1 MNQLKI
7 NYQGKPAP
15 EIKLETYD
23 IKNEQ
28 EFVFRNV
35 KKTSDH
41 LKMILK
47 KGNYVQ
53 ENIQELNNT

>member
-7 NYQGKPAP
+7 NYYGKPAP
-15 EIKLETYD
+15 EIKLETYY

-35 KKTSDH
+35 IKTSDH

-53 ENIQELNNT
+53 ENI

>member
-7 NYQGKPAP
+7 NYQGKTAP

-41 LKMILK
+41 LKMIFK
-47 KGNYVQ
+47 EGNYLQ

>member
-15 EIKLETYD
+15 EIKLETYY

>member
-7 NYQGKPAP
+7 NYQGKTAP
-15 EIKLETYD
+15 EIKLEPYD

-28 EFVFRNV
+28 EFVFKNV
-35 KKTSDH
+35 IKTADH